1 MKLMEKKEFY
11 QYLLGKPHEPRA
23 DSSLQGVN
31 QEKKVWSAL
40 WSLQLSSPRWE
51 SPTHPE
57 FTPTAMYTFSQSSG
71 EDQRK
76 DNSD

>member
-40 WSLQLSSPRWE
+40 WSLELSSPRWE
-51 SPTHPE
+51 SPIHPQC
-57 FTPTAMYTFSQSSG
+57 TSAAMDTSSHSSG
-71 EDQRK
+71 GDQRK
-76 DNSD
+76 DNLD